1 MKADCLIANLGFIL
15 LKNYIFIVVFFLGK
29 ASASEDLR
37 GVGGS
42 LLFENRL
49 NEGFQ
54 HIVFK
59 TPFGKTFAPFDT
71 GFLFYYSLESLS
83 PDKTKSVVQFSGQG
97 ILEDATGVPIEERS
111 IYMCAFI
118 RMTDGCIAHVAE
130 GEICG
135 GGWNDQVTGPLPH
148 MLMVKIFS
156 TIAPASARFTNNTW
170 RKNTQPGSEVRL
182 YSLLQE
188 GTSIENIFACD
199 PLQDNNRTVYFK
211 LLEALQVDGDLSEA
225 GKLERFLN

>member
-1 MKADCLIANLGFIL
+1 MKADCLIANLGFVL
-15 LKNYIFIVVFFLGK
+15 LKNYIFIVAFFLGK

-54 HIVFK
+54 HVVFK

-71 GFLFYYSLESLS
+71 GFLFYYSLDSLS

-130 GEICG
+130 GEVCG
-135 GGWNDQVTGPLPH
+135 GSWSDSSDWTTFAYVDGQNFFDDSPSISEIYKQY
-148 MLMVKIFS
+148 ME
-156 TIAPASARFTNNTW
+156 
-170 RKNTQPGSEVRL
+170 KNTQPGSEVRL

-199 PLQDNNRTVYFK
+199 PLQDNNRTVYFN